1 MALCKDRDHVV
12 IADTNIEKQEQLSER
27 TANREYGAK
36 TLAVETN
43 VTCEK
48 SVKELFE
55 KTVGEFGVIDILVN
69 STGICRMIP
78 ILDIQADEWDRIMA
92 VNLRGTF
99 LTCREAFALIKER
112 VRGCI
117 INIASVAG
125 KTGGAVAGAHYS
137 ASRGGGGICFTK
149 SLTQQAAPFRIRV
162 SAVAPGP
169 TTTELTAD
177 WDEEINKKFAEAIP
191 WKEYA
196 TPEDV
201 ANAVVFLA
209 SSEARYIT
217 GEILDVN
224 GGLLMN

>member
-1 MALCKDRDHVV
+1 M
-12 IADTNIEKQEQLSER
+12 
-27 TANREYGAK
+27 
-36 TLAVETN
+36 AVETN

-69 STGICRMIP
+69 AVGICRMIL

-92 VNLRGTF
+92 VNLRGTL

-125 KTGGAVAGAHYS
+125 KTGGAVADAHYS

-149 SLTQQAAPFRIRV
+149 SLTQQGAPFRIRV
-162 SAVAPGP
+162 SAVAPARP

-217 GEILDVN
+217 CEILDVN